1 MRLGLFIK
9 EKRQN
14 LGLSGREL
22 AKRAG
27 VTDAMIRS
35 IESGRTNGLMLET
48 AIKLSKVLGS
58 SPNEMAEILE
68 SEVNGYEKIHRNS

>member
-9 EKRQN
+9 EKREN

-35 IESGRTNGLMLET
+35 IESGRTNGLMLGT
-48 AIKLSKVLGS
+48 AIKLSRVLGVS
-58 SPNEMAEILE
+58 LDAMAEVLE
-68 SEVNGYEKIHRNS
+68 SER